1 LSEIDSGKPGG
12 LSMGVSSFVHA
23 GVVVDDLAV
32 VVEFLTSLGL
42 ECGEPMTVE
51 GEWLDRIVDLPDARV
66 EIVMARAPDGTGT
79 LELAKFHA
87 PPAHADAEPAPP
99 NRPGIRHIAYTVD
112 TCARSSTGC
121 ARPAGTR
128 SATSSITGA
137 TTCCVMSA
145 DRRGSSLSSPS
156 RFVPSRPR
164 QVIEQS

>member
-1 LSEIDSGKPGG
+1 
-12 LSMGVSSFVHA
+12 MGVSSFVHA

-51 GEWLDRIVDLPDARV
+51 GEWLDRIVDLPGARV

-87 PPAHADAEPAPP
+87 PPADADAEPAPP

-112 TCARSSTGC
+112 DLRAVVDRMRTAGWDTVGDVVDYEGDYLLCYVRGPEGLIVELAEPLRSEST
-121 ARPAGTR
+121 
-128 SATSSITGA
+128 
-137 TTCCVMSA
+137 
-145 DRRGSSLSSPS
+145 
-156 RFVPSRPR
+156 
-164 QVIEQS
+164 